1 MKKYL
6 LILLLLRSIICVY
19 AQQPFFELDSIPTDG
34 VLLNKNWKLH
44 SGDNPQWAS
53 PSFNDS
59 SWETID
65 PTQDIMSFPQLDK
78 STVSWLRLKIKIDS
92 SLKGKTF
99 ALSVRQTGATQF
111 FLNGKMLK
119 QFGTLSEEPSKVVG
133 YDPMGKPIGLP
144 FSDDT
149 LQYLA
154 IRFAKADIF
163 LIPHFYAKNPL
174 LRLEVSPIESIL
186 DTYDKS
192 HRVSD
197 LGLYLSIFKAGIF
210 LLFALLHLWL
220 YNYFSSNKSNLYFSI
235 WSFLCAAGYTGSTI
249 TFYIYDLQ
257 VRNSVTLLFAPL
269 YPVVMFVYYNAFVI
283 MFQVR
288 KGKTYKIITIFLIA
302 SFPMMFRPYAWGW
315 VPGVLGA
322 SLVTALAICK
332 ITWSSYKAG
341 DRAALVIMICEVI
354 YCTLIILSSVFVS
367 LPIEF
372 ESKTLINH
380 IIYNTGILAPPLGL
394 SYYLATVF
402 ELNRKSLTKKL
413 VEVQTLSLEK
423 EGALLRQNAELQA
436 ALLQGQT
443 TERKRVAADLH
454 DNLGSSLTALGWSL
468 EAINSPKLDSFQ
480 RKVYDNLRSMLN
492 KAHTEVRLLS
502 HSLLPEELQKQGLQT
517 TLENFIESIDHNNT
531 IHFSLAFA
539 GNFPRLSPKIE
550 FELYSICLELINNMI
565 KHAQAS
571 EGNIDF
577 ELEGNKLTLTV
588 SDNGRGLKDNAAAGM
603 GLKNI
608 TERVESLNGAWKVT
622 STEGNGLVNVIT
634 LEV

>member
-6 LILLLLRSIICVY
+6 LILFLLQAAISGH
-19 AQQPFFELDSIPTDG
+19 AQQPFFELDSVPTDG
-34 VLLNKNWKLH
+34 VLLNENWKLH

-65 PTQDIMSFPQLDK
+65 PTQDIMTFPQLDK

-111 FLNGKMLK
+111 FLNGKMLE
-119 QFGTLSEEPSKVVG
+119 QFGTLSLDPSKVNA
-133 YDPMGKPIGLP
+133 YDPMGEPIALP
-144 FSDDT
+144 FSNGNF
-149 LQYLA
+149 QYLSV
-154 IRFAKADIF
+154 RFAKEDIF
-163 LIPHFYAKNPL
+163 LINHFYSRNPVL
-174 LRLEVSPIESIL
+174 F
-186 DTYDKS
+186 
-192 HRVSD
+192 
-197 LGLYLSIFKAGIF
+197 LSIAPVKSSVDIYSHLHNMFTLELHLNAFKIGIF
-210 LLFALLHLWL
+210 ILFALIHLWL
-220 YNYFSSNKSNLYFSI
+220 YNYFSAQKSNLYFFI
-235 WSFLCAAGYTGSTI
+235 WSTTLAAYYSATTAS
-249 TFYIYDLQ
+249 FYINDLY
-257 VRNSVTLLFAPL
+257 VRNMVNLIFAPL
-269 YPVVMFVYYNAFVI
+269 PPVIQFIYYSAFVT
-283 MFQVR
+283 MFHVR
-288 KGKTYKIITIFLIA
+288 KAKFYKILFLFFIA
-302 SFPMMFRPYAWGW
+302 CFIMMFRPYSYGW
-315 VPGVLGA
+315 VPGVLGMSIVA
-322 SLVTALAICK
+322 SVGICQ
-332 ITWSSYKAG
+332 ITWLAYRNG
-341 DRAALVIMICEVI
+341 DQAALVIMLFELLHTIL
-354 YCTLIILSSVFVS
+354 LIISTILIFH
-367 LPIEF
+367 PIDF
-372 ESKTLINH
+372 SNKRAVIQILQNMA
-380 IIYNTGILAPPLGL
+380 ILAPPLGL
-394 SYYLATVF
+394 SYYLATKF
-402 ELNRKSLTKKL
+402 ELNRKSLTEKL
-413 VEVQTLSLEK
+413 VEVQALSLEK
-423 EGALLRQNAELQA
+423 ETSLLRQNAELQA

-502 HSLLPEELQKQGLQT
+502 HSLLPEELQKQGLQA

-588 SDNGRGLKDNAAAGM
+588 SDNGRGLKDNNTAGM

-608 TERVESLNGAWKVT
+608 RERVESLNGQWEVT